1 MARVVVVG
9 GGLGGAAS
17 AARLAKLGHDV
28 SLVEARPRLGGAL
41 DAFEQDGFAWENGPT
56 HTLVPAVLRDL
67 FRKSGRALE
76 REVEL
81 VPFPPRRH
89 VFEDGTTLDLPG
101 GSRAAQL
108 HAVGDALGDRAASSW
123 VAFVDAYV
131 PVWEALRKDLY
142 ERPWSPVH
150 AGPRTRA
157 LLRERTSLHKH
168 LRRSLADPRLR
179 AVVADGFRLE
189 GHDPRDVPA
198 WQGMSAYL
206 EQEFSVWTV
215 PGGLSRLA
223 DVLAGRL
230 ATRGVTVVT
239 GTAVTDVVLDGGRAV
254 AVRTELGTLD
264 ADQVV
269 LAVDPRGLPSVA
281 GAVARTTP
289 ALPPLV
295 THLGITGEVPD
306 VPPEVTVHGDG
317 LVVLRTGGAAP
328 AGAHAWTV
336 LSRGRTGEDVL
347 NTLWR
352 AGIRVRDQVE
362 VRVELSPRELVQRW
376 HGSPYGVLWQ
386 GRSSFAR
393 RLGPDTPW
401 PNVHLAG
408 AHTRLGAGVHAVGLS
423 AALVA
428 QRIGPADRTR

>member
-9 GGLGGAAS
+9 GGLGGTAS

-28 SLVEARPRLGGAL
+28 TLLEARAGLGGAL
-41 DAFEQDGFAWENGPT
+41 ETVEQDGFSWENGPT

-89 VFEDGTTLDLPG
+89 RFEDGTVLDLPA

-108 HAVGDALGDRAASSW
+108 SAVTDALGERSAVAW
-123 VAFVDAYV
+123 LAFVDAYV

-142 ERPWSPVH
+142 ERPWSARH
-150 AGPRTRA
+150 ATPRTRA
-157 LLRERTSLHKH
+157 LLDSRLMLDKH
-168 LRRSLADPRLR
+168 LRRSLEDERLR
-179 AVVADGFRLE
+179 TLVAAPFRLE
-189 GHDPRDVPA
+189 GHEPRNVPA
-198 WQGMSAYL
+198 WQGMAAYL
-206 EQEFSVWTV
+206 EQEFGVWTV
-215 PGGLSRLA
+215 PGGLAQLA
-223 DVLAGRL
+223 GVLANRL
-230 ATRGVTVVT
+230 ATRGVQVLT
-239 GTAVTDVVLDGGRAV
+239 GTPVHDLVLADGRAV
-254 AVRTELGTLD
+254 AVRTAGGTVD
-264 ADQVV
+264 ADEVV
-269 LAVDPRGLPSVA
+269 LAVDPRRLPA
-281 GAVARTTP
+281 TAAAVARTMP
-289 ALPPLV
+289 ALPPV
-295 THLGITGEVPD
+295 ITHLGLAGD
-306 VPPEVTVHGDG
+306 VPPLPAEVTVHGDA
-317 LVVLRTGGAAP
+317 LLVLRTGGHAP

-336 LSRGRTGEDVL
+336 LSRSRTGEDVL
-347 NTLWR
+347 DTLWR
-352 AGIRVRDQVE
+352 AGVRVRDQVE
-362 VRVELSPRELVQRW
+362 VRVELTPRQLVERW

-408 AHTRLGAGVHAVGLS
+408 AHTRLGPGIPAVGLS

-428 QRIGPADRTR
+428 QRVGPA

>member
-28 SLVEARPRLGGAL
+28 TLLEARARIGGAL
-41 DAFEQDGFAWENGPT
+41 DSVEKDGFGWESGPT
-56 HTLVPAVLRDL
+56 HTLVPGVLRDL

-81 VPFPPRRH
+81 VAFPPRRH
-89 VFEDGTTLDLPG
+89 RFEDGTVLDLPG

-108 HAVGDALGDRAASSW
+108 AAVADALGERAGAEW
-123 VAFVDAYV
+123 VAFVDAYA

-142 ERPWSPVH
+142 ERPWSARH
-150 AGPRTRA
+150 ARPEARA
-157 LLRERTSLHKH
+157 LLDSRRTLDKH
-168 LRRSLADPRLR
+168 LRRSLADARLR
-179 AVVADGFRLE
+179 AVAAAPFRLE
-189 GHDPRDVPA
+189 GHELRNVPA

-206 EQEFSVWTV
+206 EQEFGVWTV

-223 DVLAGRL
+223 DVLAKRL
-230 ATRGVTVVT
+230 STRGVHVLT
-239 GTAVTDVVLDGGRAV
+239 GTPAEDLVLAGDRAV
-254 AVRTELGTLD
+254 AVRIPGGSVD

-269 LAVDPRGLPSVA
+269 LAIDPRRLPATA
-281 GAVARTTP
+281 GAVSRTMP
-289 ALPPLV
+289 ALPPAL
-295 THLGITGEVPD
+295 THLGITGD
-306 VPPEVTVHGDG
+306 VPELPPELTLHGDAL
-317 LVVLRTGGAAP
+317 LVVRTGGHAP
-328 AGAHAWTV
+328 DGAHAWTV

-347 NTLWR
+347 DTLWR
-352 AGIRVRDQVE
+352 AGVRVRDQVA
-362 VRVELSPRELVQRW
+362 VRVDLTPRELVQRW

-408 AHTRLGAGVHAVGLS
+408 AHTRLGPGLPAVGLS

-428 QRIGPADRTR
+428 QRIGAA